1 MSEWKDTTVANAIA
15 TSMTPRPTVEEWAQ
29 RIGYDVVGTTI
40 GRAALAELLDVL
52 KDAPFS
58 CGHDEAG
65 DPACDTDRIDIDV
78 CCGLSGLR
86 NAMGHVVALLGLMVG
101 RDGGWP
107 LPGSGGC
114 GAGEDQGHAPGASQV
129 GGPHRR
135 GVGAAV
141 RRSLLSRPR
150 SGGGTPSR
158 PPLGWDRLAP

>member
-40 GRAALAELLDVL
+40 GRPALAELLDVL

-65 DPACDTDRIDIDV
+65 DPACDTGRIDIDV

-86 NAMGHVVALLGLMVG
+86 NAMGHVVALLGLMVAG
-101 RDGGWP
+101 TAEGHYRDQEGVEQARIKAM
-107 LPGSGGC
+107 L
-114 GAGEDQGHAPGASQV
+114 
-129 GGPHRR
+129 R
-135 GVGAAV
+135 GLHKSAAHIDE
-141 RRSLLSRPR
+141 
-150 SGGGTPSR
+150 G
-158 PPLGWDRLAP
+158 LAQLFADHC